1 MQPDF
6 PPPWPASGPT
16 QPDGAPPSDAPPGMP
31 PLPPDYHFPPPS
43 QHPYLPYSSYP
54 PYAYYPPPALPP
66 QGPFKRTFSVVDG
79 ADDAPLSGPVHKRV
93 RHCVKCGSSECK
105 GKGGRS
111 FCQNKCQDCGKLD
124 CKGRNSKKPDR
135 TCADAWT

>member
-1 MQPDF
+1 MNPPVG
-6 PPPWPASGPT
+6 PPPPEYAHG
-16 QPDGAPPSDAPPGMP
+16 
-31 PLPPDYHFPPPS
+31 FP
-43 QHPYLPYSSYP
+43 QHPYMPYPYP